1 MSARDRIL
9 LSLGTGKVSQPQ
21 EGDEDGSVPVGLF
34 DVLLPSRRFV
44 IHHKVAVLGQVSL
57 TAEFLLR
64 LLHAVDGMHEQDVA
78 QFFGFNATEMAFVV
92 GEAES
97 RSYVV
102 RRNGRILLTD
112 AGYAL
117 FKDGERPQIFE
128 VERRI
133 EKVAFDLLALAPCE
147 WERLSDFEHSLP
159 ELEILDQER
168 AATASKFVPD
178 AFRRHYSEIVGRKEK
193 DVSAASRRSLYSVDD
208 VAAGDRFMSLVP
220 VLAVASTKR
229 PDNPEPVLDA
239 WKSGHE
245 LADRNP
251 VVHSIASFLDDLK
264 IARTTDHEEGFRTLQ
279 KVAPD
284 YLKDYMTRDGLSVM
298 RYFKETSA
306 RAGELRADRPTVGLI
321 GPLFT
326 PDNSNRLLEAFQYS
340 ASENKIVGSGELL
353 WVVPSSVTWGTS
365 RALPILIDR
374 VVGELSADPTGNWRC
389 VPTAMVSGKPPR
401 HLLKAFHRIVLRP
414 VQSALS
420 PALEIFLVPRR
431 LVAVVVHAP
440 LAPGV
445 GFPVPLGLLSFD
457 KRVVRSV
464 HALLCAN
471 LPKYLDIVGSN
482 ERFDFEAFS
491 QWKIDAPSGAP
502 TENQ

>member
-1 MSARDRIL
+1 MSEGDRIV
-9 LSLGTGKVSQPQ
+9 LSLGKGKVSQPQ
-21 EGDEDGSVPVGLF
+21 EGDEERIVPVGLF

-102 RRNGRILLTD
+102 RRNGQILLTD

-128 VERRI
+128 VERRV
-133 EKVAFDLLALAPCE
+133 EKVGFDLLALAPCE
-147 WERLSDFEHSLP
+147 WERLSDFEYALP

-168 AATASKFVPD
+168 AATASRLVPD
-178 AFRRHYSEIVGRKEK
+178 AFRRHYSEIVGRKER

-208 VAAGDRFMSLVP
+208 VTAGDRFMSLVP

-229 PDNPEPVLDA
+229 PDDPEPALDA
-239 WKSGHE
+239 WRSGHE
-245 LADRNP
+245 LVDRSA

-264 IARTTDHEEGFRTLQ
+264 TARTTDHDEGFRVLA
-279 KVAPD
+279 KLAPE
-284 YLKDYMTRDGLSVM
+284 YLRDYMTRDGLSVM
-298 RYFKETSA
+298 RYFKETAA

-326 PDNSNRLLEAFQYS
+326 HDNSNRLLEALRYS
-340 ASENKIVGSGELL
+340 AGENACVGASDFL
-353 WVVPSSVTWGTS
+353 WVVPSSVPWGMS
-365 RALPILIDR
+365 RALPTLIDR
-374 VVGELSADPTGNWRC
+374 VVNEFGTDSAGNERC

-401 HLLKAFHRIVLRP
+401 HLLKAFHKLVLRP
-414 VQSALS
+414 VQSAMS
-420 PALEIFLVPRR
+420 SALEVFLVPRR
-431 LVAVVVHAP
+431 LVAVTVHAP
-440 LAPGV
+440 LAPGN

-457 KRVVRSV
+457 TRVVRGV
-464 HALLCAN
+464 HSLLCEN
-471 LPKYLDIVGSN
+471 LPKYLDIATSD

-491 QWKIDAPSGAP
+491 EWKIDEANSAP
-502 TENQ
+502 EDR